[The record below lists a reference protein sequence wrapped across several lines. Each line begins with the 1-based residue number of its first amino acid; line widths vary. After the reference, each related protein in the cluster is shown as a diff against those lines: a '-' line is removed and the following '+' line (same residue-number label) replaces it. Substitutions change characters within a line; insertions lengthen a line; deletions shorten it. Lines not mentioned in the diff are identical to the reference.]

1 MKLLRTHLANGALML
16 VFLCAALALGEAV
29 VRLLFKHKEH
39 ALLFPRYHTDYRYG
53 EYRLRGIRPSAE
65 FWHTS
70 VDGSW
75 RFRTNSQG
83 FRNERDVAYT
93 KVSGTVRILAI
104 GDSNTQGYE
113 VRQEY
118 TFSAVAER
126 YFHYR
131 GLRAEVLNA
140 GVSGYGTAE
149 ALAFLENE
157 GYKYHPDVVVLG
169 FFANDFEDN
178 LRAGLFELDSS
189 GTLVP
194 RKYEYL
200 PGVSIQNLIY
210 RIPGVRWLS
219 ENSYFYS
226 LAFNGV
232 WMYFKNRAA
241 ELAKLSHERHAP
253 AGGASH
259 APASTFEYAVPK
271 KVSLSEYDVALAVA
285 LIDRMQRFC
294 RAHGIRLLVADI
306 PDARGMRA
314 VPSMPP
320 ALATRLQALGV
331 EIVSGSVLLEPY
343 DGTAET
349 HVPHGDH
356 HISEFTHTLL
366 GVAIARRVSS
376 DKMLLT
382 QQSQTR

>member
-1 MKLLRTHLANGALML
+1 MKSLRTHLANGALML

-29 VRLLFKHKEH
+29 VRLLFKDKEH

-104 GDSNTQGYE
+104 GDSMTQGYE

-126 YFHYR
+126 YLHYR

-226 LAFNGV
+226 LVFNGV

-241 ELAKLSHERHAP
+241 ELAKSSDER
-253 AGGASH
+253 H

-271 KVSLSEYDVALAVA
+271 KASLSEYDVALAVA
-285 LIDRMQRFC
+285 LIDRMQR
-294 RAHGIRLLVADI
+294 L
-306 PDARGMRA
+306 RGMHA
-314 VPSMPP
+314 APSMPP

-349 HVPHGDH
+349 HVPHEDH

-366 GVAIARRVSS
+366 GVQIARRVSS
-376 DKMLLT
+376 DKMVLT
-382 QQSQTR
+382 HQSQTR